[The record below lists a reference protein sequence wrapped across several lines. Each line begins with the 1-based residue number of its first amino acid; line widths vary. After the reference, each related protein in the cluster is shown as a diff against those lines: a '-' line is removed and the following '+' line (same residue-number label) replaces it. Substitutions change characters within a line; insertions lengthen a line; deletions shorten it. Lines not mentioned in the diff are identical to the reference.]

1 MGVSAV
7 RTDGSVAPVLN
18 VVGEAVRRHTGVEP
32 VMVVQGVRALGDGRR
47 RVRLVVEID
56 TAEDPLD
63 AQAGRQPPSGRPGMV
78 SPSPGDSKGGED
90 AEDRWHSTLTA
101 AWRRLLDRHAAPLSR
116 ESLDIMAD
124 QALELARRMSVPG
137 HGRPLFQA
145 EVDAGDAD
153 AKGAR

>member
-7 RTDGSVAPVLN
+7 RPDGSVAPVLN

-32 VMVVQGVRALGDGRR
+32 VMVVQSVRPVGDRY
-47 RVRLVVEID
+47 RVRLTVEID

-63 AQAGRQPPSGRPGMV
+63 A
-78 SPSPGDSKGGED
+78 
-90 AEDRWHSTLTA
+90 
-101 AWRRLLDRHAAPLSR
+101 
-116 ESLDIMAD
+116 
-124 QALELARRMSVPG
+124 
-137 HGRPLFQA
+137 FQT